1 MVLSAMYLNPLDD
14 RRDTHAAANT
24 QRYQRAPGVAALQLV
39 NHGAQ
44 NHRAGS
50 TERMAHG
57 DGTAVDVELLVG
69 DVQVLLELEHY
80 GREGFVELEQV
91 DVVNR
96 ETGAVEHLERGRGR
110 AGQHDHRVGA
120 AGRGGH
126 DACPRGRIDGRPR
139 LFIAD
144 RHQCGTV
151 DDSGRVAAGVD
162 MVDLLHPVVLLQRH
176 VIEAAHRGERLER
189 GLELAEAFLGGV
201 GAHVLVMVKDQQTI
215 LVADRHHGLGE
226 VATRPRLGG

>member
-1 MVLSAMYLNPLDD
+1 MVLSAMYLKPLDD

-24 QRYQRAPGVAALQLV
+24 QRHQRAPGVAALQLV

-80 GREGFVELEQV
+80 GREGLVELEQV

-96 ETGAVEHLERGRGR
+96 ETGGVALMAAPAFSLPIATSAAPSTIPEELPPEWTWLIFSTQWYFCR
-110 AGQHDHRVGA
+110 ATSSKPPIA
-120 AGRGGH
+120 AR
-126 DACPRGRIDGRPR
+126 A
-139 LFIAD
+139 
-144 RHQCGTV
+144 
-151 DDSGRVAAGVD
+151 S
-162 MVDLLHPVVLLQRH
+162 
-176 VIEAAHRGERLER
+176 
-189 GLELAEAFLGGV
+189 
-201 GAHVLVMVKDQQTI
+201 
-215 LVADRHHGLGE
+215 
-226 VATRPRLGG
+226 